1 MKKRDKKK
9 KENIKAKNI
18 TKNNATKP
26 LRITRKMRRELKNA
40 VNPLEELLIIKQYF
54 PKLTNWID
62 NLTDTRHQSYITYD
76 FKICLLT
83 QILAFCSSYQSMN
96 KIGRDFN
103 SDIVIENINNILKTN
118 YIELPHKDTLINVI
132 SEIKFKELENIQ
144 TNIIKTLIRSKMLDK
159 YRFNGIFHIVIDG
172 TNLYSTKV
180 NLGEQAIT
188 KVYNKGEDNEY
199 TLYSYYALEAKLV
212 CGNMTF
218 SLATEFVENETYT
231 DKDGNTYRKFDK
243 QDCELKAAYRLLDKI
258 KKRFPKLPIIIGGDA
273 LYLGRPFLELCDKH
287 HFDYII
293 RYKETDAPSIK
304 RNFDEIKIIDKD
316 YEYQNE
322 IIFGEL
328 KDKDF
333 YTVNVV
339 RYDEEVVNEETGEV
353 ITTNFSYATSLTL
366 TSKNKEDIVAL
377 GRRRWKIENK
387 GFKEQKSE
395 ILNIEHI
402 YTKNCNGTKNIYLII
417 QFAHTLL
424 NLLNYG
430 DILIISL
437 DTTKNEVSDLI
448 KKALTSTTLNLN
460 LNRKIQLRF
469 T

>member
-1 MKKRDKKK
+1 M
-9 KENIKAKNI
+9 
-18 TKNNATKP
+18 
-26 LRITRKMRRELKNA
+26 RITRKMRRELKNA
-40 VNPLEELLIIKQYF
+40 VNPLEELLIIIKQYF
-54 PKLTNWID
+54 PKLTSWID

-103 SDIVIENINNILKTN
+103 SDIVINNINNILKTN

-132 SEIKFKELENIQ
+132 KEIKFEELECIQ

-159 YRFNGIFHIVIDG
+159 YRFNGLFHIVIDG
-172 TNLYSTKV
+172 TGLYSTRI

-188 KVYNKGEDNEY
+188 KVYNKDEENEY

-231 DKDGNTYRKFDK
+231 DEYGNTYGKFDK
-243 QDCELKAAYRLLDKI
+243 QDCELKASYRLLNKI

-273 LYLGRPFLELCDKH
+273 LYLGRPFLELCDEH
-287 HFDYII
+287 HFEYII
-293 RYKETDAPSIK
+293 RYKETDAPTIK
-304 RNFDEIKIIDKD
+304 RNFDEIKISDGN

-322 IIFGEL
+322 IIFGDL
-328 KDKDF
+328 KDKEF
-333 YTVNVV
+333 YTVNVIS
-339 RYDEEVVNEETGEV
+339 YNEESIDEETGEV
-353 ITTNFSYATSLTL
+353 AITNFSYVTSLKI
-366 TSKNKEDIVAL
+366 TSKNKEEIISL

-387 GFKEQKSE
+387 GFKEQKSD
-395 ILNIEHI
+395 ILNITHI
-402 YTKNCNGTKNIYLII
+402 YTKNSQGTKNIYLLI

-430 DILIISL
+430 DVLIIDL
-437 DTTKNEVSDLI
+437 NTTKNEVSALI
-448 KKALTSTTLNLN
+448 QKALTSIKQNLN
-460 LNRKIQLRF
+460 LNRKIQLRL

>member
-1 MKKRDKKK
+1 M
-9 KENIKAKNI
+9 
-18 TKNNATKP
+18 
-26 LRITRKMRRELKNA
+26 RITRKMRRELKNA
-40 VNPLEELLIIKQYF
+40 VNPLEELLIIIKQYF
-54 PKLTNWID
+54 PKLTSWID

-103 SDIVIENINNILKTN
+103 SDIVINNINNILKTN

-132 SEIKFKELENIQ
+132 KEIKFEELECIQ

-159 YRFNGIFHIVIDG
+159 YRFNGLFHIVIDG
-172 TNLYSTKV
+172 TGLYSTRI

-188 KVYNKGEDNEY
+188 KVYNKDEENEY

-231 DKDGNTYRKFDK
+231 DEYGNTYRKFDK
-243 QDCELKAAYRLLDKI
+243 QDCELKASYRLLNKI

-273 LYLGRPFLELCDKH
+273 LYLGRPFLELCDEH
-287 HFDYII
+287 HFEYII
-293 RYKETDAPSIK
+293 RYKETDAPTIK
-304 RNFDEIKIIDKD
+304 RNFDEIKISDGN

-322 IIFGEL
+322 IIFGDL
-328 KDKDF
+328 KDKEF
-333 YTVNVV
+333 YTVNVIS
-339 RYDEEVVNEETGEV
+339 YNEESIDEETGEV
-353 ITTNFSYATSLTL
+353 AITNFSYVTSLKI
-366 TSKNKEDIVAL
+366 TSKNKEEIISL

-387 GFKEQKSE
+387 GFKEQKSD
-395 ILNIEHI
+395 ILNITHI
-402 YTKNCNGTKNIYLII
+402 YTKNSQGTKNIYLLI

-430 DILIISL
+430 DVLIIDL
-437 DTTKNEVSDLI
+437 NTTKNEVSALI
-448 KKALTSTTLNLN
+448 KKALTSIKQNLN
-460 LNRKIQLRF
+460 LNRKIQLRL

>member
-1 MKKRDKKK
+1 MKK
-9 KENIKAKNI
+9 
-18 TKNNATKP
+18 
-26 LRITRKMRRELKNA
+26 RITRKMRRELKNA
-40 VNPLEELLIIKQYF
+40 VNPLEELLIIMKQYF

-62 NLTDTRHQSYITYD
+62 NLTDTRHQSYVTYD

-103 SDIVIENINNILKTN
+103 SDIVINNINNILKTN
-118 YIELPHKDTLINVI
+118 YIDLPHKDTLINVI
-132 SEIKFKELENIQ
+132 SEIKFEELEKIQ
-144 TNIIKTLIRSKMLDK
+144 TKIIKTLIRSKMLDK
-159 YRFNGIFHIVIDG
+159 YRFCGLFHIVIDG
-172 TNLYSTKV
+172 TGLYSTRV

-188 KVYNKGEDNEY
+188 KVINKDTDNEY
-199 TLYSYYALEAKLV
+199 ILYSYYALEAKLV

-218 SLATEFVENETYT
+218 SFATEFVENETYT

-273 LYLGRPFLELCDKH
+273 LYLGKPFLELCDKH

-293 RYKETDAPSIK
+293 RYKETDAPTIK
-304 RNFDEIKIIDKD
+304 RNFDEIKIVEGN

-328 KDKDF
+328 KNKDF
-333 YTVNVV
+333 YTLNVISF
-339 RYDEEVVNEETGEV
+339 DEESIDEETGEV
-353 ITTNFSYATSLTL
+353 TTTNFSYVTSLPIN
-366 TSKNKEDIVAL
+366 SKNKEDIINL

-387 GFKEQKSE
+387 GFKEQKSDV
-395 ILNIEHI
+395 LNISHI

-430 DILIISL
+430 NILIIGL
-437 DTTKNEVSDLI
+437 NTTKNEVSDLI
-448 KKALTSTTLNLN
+448 QKALTSTITNLN
-460 LNRKIQLRF
+460 LNRQIQLRLP
-469 T
+469 

>member
-1 MKKRDKKK
+1 MRV
-9 KENIKAKNI
+9 
-18 TKNNATKP
+18 
-26 LRITRKMRRELKNA
+26 TRKMRRELKNA
-40 VNPLEELLIIKQYF
+40 VNPLEELLIIMKQYF

-103 SDIVIENINNILKTN
+103 SDIVIGNINNILKTN
-118 YIELPHKDTLINVI
+118 YIELPHKDTLINII
-132 SEIKFKELENIQ
+132 SEIKFEELEQIQ

-159 YRFNGIFHIVIDG
+159 YRFNGLFHIVIDG
-172 TNLYSTKV
+172 TGLYSTRV

-188 KVYNKGEDNEY
+188 KVYNKDEENEY
-199 TLYSYYALEAKLV
+199 TLYSYYTLEAKLV

-231 DKDGNTYRKFDK
+231 DEYGNTYRKFDK
-243 QDCELKAAYRLLDKI
+243 QDCELKASYRLLNKI

-273 LYLGRPFLELCDKH
+273 LYLGRPFLELCDSLK
-287 HFDYII
+287 FEYII
-293 RYKETDAPSIK
+293 RYKETDAPTIK
-304 RNFDEIKIIDKD
+304 RNFDEIKIIDEN

-322 IIFGEL
+322 IIFGDL
-328 KDKDF
+328 KNKDF
-333 YTVNVV
+333 YTLNVIS
-339 RYDEEVVNEETGEV
+339 YDEESVDGETGE
-353 ITTNFSYATSLTL
+353 ITITNFSFVTSLHI
-366 TSKNKEDIVAL
+366 TSKNKNDLVLL

-387 GFKEQKSE
+387 GFKEQKSD
-395 ILNIEHI
+395 ILNIKHI
-402 YTKNCNGTKNIYLII
+402 YTKRCEGTKNLYLII

-430 DILIISL
+430 DILIIDL
-437 DTTKNEVSDLI
+437 KTTKNEVSDLI
-448 KKALTSTTLNLN
+448 KHALTSTIIHLNLTC
-460 LNRKIQLRF
+460 KIQLRLP
-469 T
+469 